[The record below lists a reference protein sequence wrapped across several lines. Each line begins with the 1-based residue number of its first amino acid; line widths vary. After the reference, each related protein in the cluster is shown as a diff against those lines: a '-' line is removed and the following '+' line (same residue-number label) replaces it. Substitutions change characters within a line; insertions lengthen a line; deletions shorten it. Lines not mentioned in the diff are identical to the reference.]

1 VSRACGSARVVGAI
15 IIGIAGTIRVVLYV
29 IVYRI
34 VARICRGIDA
44 AGIIV
49 AFEKGSMVLVIV
61 VIAFT
66 AVVTGRAALIVTAID
81 AGFVISGGS
90 AV

>member
-1 VSRACGSARVVGAI
+1 MSRACGSARVIGAI
-15 IIGIAGTIRVVLYV
+15 IIGVAGTIRVVFYV
-29 IVYRI
+29 VVYRI
-34 VARICRGIDA
+34 VAGICRGIDA

-61 VIAFT
+61 GIAFT
-66 AVVTGRAALIVTAID
+66 AVVTGRAALIVTVID